1 MEIVVILEDHKPTMS
16 LLNAGTVDANDV
28 IAECRVMLD
37 IIRASQH
44 LGHQEPRT
52 VLREVLRV
60 LLTLPNATLSQAAP
74 RN

>member
-37 IIRASQH
+37 IIRYSDSI
-44 LGHQEPRT
+44 
-52 VLREVLRV
+52 
-60 LLTLPNATLSQAAP
+60 NATAGTSTYYSDQ
-74 RN
+74 